1 MIADAARS
9 YIREVREGAFPAAE
23 HCYEMPEDELR
34 ALAADER
41 SGERKA
47 R

>member
-1 MIADAARS
+1 MISEAAAS

-34 ALAADER
+34 ALAVDDE
-41 SGERKA
+41 SGDRKG